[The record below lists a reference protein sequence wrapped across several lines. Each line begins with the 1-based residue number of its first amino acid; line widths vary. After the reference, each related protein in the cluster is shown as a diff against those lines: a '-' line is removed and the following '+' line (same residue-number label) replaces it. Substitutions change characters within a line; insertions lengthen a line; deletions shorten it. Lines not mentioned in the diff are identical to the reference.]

1 MIQIL
6 NIETS
11 TPFLAVATTVHLAML
26 LLRMHRNPAGR
37 RYDALLLPA
46 AVFAIT
52 PWLFPTAGG
61 VAARIAAHLAW
72 FVACD
77 RLVPR
82 PPAPVHQAAASPPPR
97 PALPA
102 VNTRPAPTPG
112 AWVKVPVVAVLRET
126 PDITT
131 FRMARP
137 DGFDFK
143 AGQFLTVR
151 FWIDG
156 KTVSRCYSV
165 SSAPE
170 ATGYLEISVKRQGLV
185 SGLLH
190 ATVRPGSLLDIMRPA
205 GGFVYPSDD
214 HRPITLLAGGVGIT
228 PLMSMLR
235 HAVQADPTRP
245 VTLLYSVRTQHD
257 VAFRDELAWLA
268 RRHRQAKVVVTTSDE
283 PPSAE
288 FLSGM
293 INREL
298 LTSQVE
304 DLQDNIFLLCGPP
317 PMIKAMKG
325 ILRGAR
331 RRTRSGPL
339 RGVRGCR
346 GVRERPCGRRNRGC
360 RGCDPSGAR
369 GRDRRLPAASR
380 GQRPVD
386 RRLGSPHPARDVR
399 GGRRRAAV
407 GLSRRCVRH
416 LSEPDCRRSGSVR
429 VRPAR
434 RVRARRRLHPALRVV
449 ADQRL
454 RDGGV
459 IGWVSRICPTARADR
474 PLPRPPPPPP
484 STQLRRTP

>member
-1 MIQIL
+1 MKVRSSLCSARRGHHYFSHGQARRVRL
-6 NIETS
+6 Q
-11 TPFLAVATTVHLAML
+11 
-26 LLRMHRNPAGR
+26 GR
-37 RYDALLLPA
+37 P
-46 AVFAIT
+46 
-52 PWLFPTAGG
+52 
-61 VAARIAAHLAW
+61 
-72 FVACD
+72 
-77 RLVPR
+77 VP
-82 PPAPVHQAAASPPPR
+82 
-97 PALPA
+97 
-102 VNTRPAPTPG
+102 
-112 AWVKVPVVAVLRET
+112 
-126 PDITT
+126 D
-131 FRMARP
+131 
-137 DGFDFK
+137 
-143 AGQFLTVR
+143 VR

-325 ILRGAR
+325 ILGALGVAPDQVR
-331 RRTRSGPL
+331 FEEFAAAVAFASARAAGETAVVEVATPAERAAATPASGC
-339 RGVRGCR
+339 V
-346 GVRERPCGRRNRGC
+346 
-360 RGCDPSGAR
+360 SWS
-369 GRDRRLPAASR
+369 AASR
-380 GQRPVD
+380 SPPREPTPCSRRARRQASRCRRPVA
-386 RRLGSPHPARDVR
+386 PVC
-399 GGRRRAAV
+399 AAPV
-407 GLSRRCVRH
+407 GAGLSKVRFGASPTCSTRQSAPTATSCSACRGRPATARWRRDRMGEPH
-416 LSEPDCRRSGSVR
+416 LPDSTRRPAAPTATPAPAQYTAPSNAVTATRPTSPGLAPDCRAS
-429 VRPAR
+429 
-434 RVRARRRLHPALRVV
+434 
-449 ADQRL
+449 
-454 RDGGV
+454 
-459 IGWVSRICPTARADR
+459 
-474 PLPRPPPPPP
+474 
-484 STQLRRTP
+484 